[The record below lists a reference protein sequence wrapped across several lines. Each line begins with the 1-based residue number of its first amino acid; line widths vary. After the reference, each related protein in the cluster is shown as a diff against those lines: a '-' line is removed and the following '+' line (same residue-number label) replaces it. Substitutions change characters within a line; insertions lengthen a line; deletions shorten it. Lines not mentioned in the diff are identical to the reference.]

1 MDVNPHD
8 YQSLL
13 PPDELNQTTLYLK
26 LGSIHSNVLPRS
38 VKRKLDRSKNREE
51 VNKYQK
57 MKERT
62 WLD

>member
-8 YQSLL
+8 YQSCL
-13 PPDELNQTTLYLK
+13 PPVELNQIRDYLK
-26 LGSIHSNVLPRS
+26 LGSIHPSLLARS
-38 VKRKLDRSKNREE
+38 VNQKLDRSKNQEE
-51 VNKYQK
+51 VTNIKK